1 MLLDTDLIRRR
12 RMELGLSQRAV
23 ARRLAV
29 TSLTVARIESGDNH
43 HALTLLQLHRLAD
56 VLATPLPGLFVQP
69 STPTIDD
76 DGVQVRELG
85 ALLHSADEPVA
96 RATLADLLATTP
108 TRIGQLLDQLAATLE
123 PAGLQVHDGPG
134 GVALVPETTVRD
146 PERLRE
152 LLQAQH
158 ASHGLTSTDATILA
172 RAHAGT
178 LDPAR
183 LGNADLVAAARLTNA
198 GLLDDDLHLTDD
210 VAYSL
215 GLDVTHPR

>member
-1 MLLDTDLIRRR
+1 MLLDTDVIRRR

-29 TSLTVARIESGDNH
+29 TSLTIARIESGDNH

-56 VLATPLPGLFVQP
+56 VLATPLPGLFAQP
-69 STPTIDD
+69 STATIDD

-96 RATLADLLATTP
+96 RATLADLLDTTP
-108 TRIGQLLDQLAATLE
+108 TRIGQLLDQLTATLE

-134 GVALVPETTVRD
+134 GVTLVPETTVRD
-146 PERLRE
+146 PERLRG

-158 ASHGLTSTDATILA
+158 ATHGLTSTDATILA

-183 LGNADLVAAARLTNA
+183 LGNADLVAVARLTNA
-198 GLLDDDLHLTDD
+198 GLLDDVHLTDD
-210 VAYSL
+210 VVYSL
-215 GLDVTHPR
+215 GLDQAAS